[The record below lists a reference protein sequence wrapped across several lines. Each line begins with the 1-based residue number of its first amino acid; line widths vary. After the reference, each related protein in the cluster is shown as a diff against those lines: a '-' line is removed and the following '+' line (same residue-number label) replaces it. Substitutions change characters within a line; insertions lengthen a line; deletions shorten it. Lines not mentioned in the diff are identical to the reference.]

1 MYGRAVISATMLAM
15 IYLLLMLSL
24 PTCTACSEGNKRPQH
39 VNYMTTAPTLGN
51 VYDKSHGNFNYRG
64 NNSWTKYSSPCSSS
78 LCHELLHIPWPL
90 WSLYL
95 RIPTSSGHS
104 QDLYLRCDT
113 SEAQYKWFSQP
124 QWQGSPV
131 KLRQYQPMF
140 FSTCCGLQQRPTIY
154 METSFMPSA
163 IADIPPPYDGKRSN
177 GLILSQMQ

>member
-104 QDLYLRCDT
+104 QDLYLLCDT
-113 SEAQYKWFSQP
+113 SEAQYKWFSQSQQ
-124 QWQGSPV
+124 QWSPV
-131 KLRQYQPMF
+131 SRRRCQQVELLTYIGVQH
-140 FSTCCGLQQRPTIY
+140 LQTID
-154 METSFMPSA
+154 MGTSFMLPTTA
-163 IADIPPPYDGKRSN
+163 
-177 GLILSQMQ
+177 